1 MYYKNKGLE
10 NLEKEKR
17 EYEKVLKE
25 IEKQI
30 KFIKK
35 MTSKNGGKNC

>member
-17 EYEKVLKE
+17 EYEEVLKE